1 MANNHHPECYG
12 TLFPDVLHL
21 PEDRPASGNS
31 LHGLA
36 STGGRNVPLLPFRH
50 GRHGAMGPVSGM
62 PRLRRLLQVLNGEA
76 DVGVGHSLSVM
87 PVLIELVHFAL

>member
-21 PEDRPASGNS
+21 PEDRPASGTVFTV
-31 LHGLA
+31 LLA
-36 STGGRNVPLLPFRH
+36 TGGRNVALLPFRH

-76 DVGVGHSLSVM
+76 DVGVGHSQPVM
-87 PVLIELVHFAL
+87 PVLIELVNLAL

>member
-1 MANNHHPECYG
+1 
-12 TLFPDVLHL
+12 
-21 PEDRPASGNS
+21 
-31 LHGLA
+31 
-36 STGGRNVPLLPFRH
+36 
-50 GRHGAMGPVSGM
+50 M